1 MIVPVRGCP
10 VCAEGKSIDVPMK
23 AVSGAVTPRR
33 DERLYR
39 LVRLAARIVLAPGF
53 RLEVSGAGNIPT
65 DSAYVLLPK
74 HQRWQDI
81 PLLGMSVARPL
92 YFVAKQELFAAAAGD
107 WFFKRL
113 GGIPINRQRPIESR
127 RYLSRVVRVLER
139 GQGLVVF
146 PEGTYSPGAV
156 GPPKTGVVRFV
167 LNRLALPFIPVGV
180 HYCPDGLRTR
190 ALVRFGEPML
200 AEPSESAL
208 SFVARIMGHIA
219 RLSDM
224 AENTSPAAEPEGLG
238 HQENNDE

>member
-1 MIVPVRGCP
+1 
-10 VCAEGKSIDVPMK
+10 VCAESKSIDAPMT
-23 AVSGAVTPRR
+23 AAPRTVTPRR

-39 LVRLAARIVLAPGF
+39 LVRLAARIALAPGF
-53 RLEVSGAGNIPT
+53 RLAVSGVGNIPT

-81 PLLGMSVARPL
+81 PLLGMSVTRPL

-146 PEGTYSPGAV
+146 PEGTYYPGTV

-167 LNRLALPFIPVGV
+167 LNRLALPFIPVGI
-180 HYCPDGLRTR
+180 HYCPEGLRTR
-190 ALVRFGEPML
+190 AVVRFGEPLL
-200 AEPSESAL
+200 ADPSEPGPA
-208 SFVARIMGHIA
+208 FVARIMRHIA

-224 AENTSPAAEPEGLG
+224 AENTRPAAEPEGLRQPG
-238 HQENNDE
+238 EQR

>member
-1 MIVPVRGCP
+1 
-10 VCAEGKSIDVPMK
+10 MK
-23 AVSGAVTPRR
+23 AASRNVTPRR

-39 LVRLAARIVLAPGF
+39 LVRLAARIALAPGF
-53 RLEVSGAGNIPT
+53 RLAVSGVGNIPT

-92 YFVAKQELFAAAAGD
+92 YFVAKQELFAASAGE

-146 PEGTYSPGAV
+146 PEGTYYPGTV

-167 LNRLALPFIPVGV
+167 LNRLALPFIPVGIR
-180 HYCPDGLRTR
+180 YCPDRLRTR
-190 ALVRFGEPML
+190 AVVRFGEPMQ
-200 AEPSESAL
+200 AEPCESATV
-208 SFVARIMGHIA
+208 FVARIMRQIA
-219 RLSDM
+219 RLSNMEED
-224 AENTSPAAEPEGLG
+224 ARSPG
-238 HQENNDE
+238 